1 MYNLFVIYDPEAWE
15 GNPVELDFSRCLRE
29 YTDKELTSKYSEL
42 RTEDISALM
51 SFPCLFA
58 NEGSASK
65 DARVGRI
72 TRIRKKGT
80 TVRIEYE
87 ILPDAPR
94 VTPAQLEKFS
104 WDFGIGNWEMN
115 RTHWALKEE
124 SLEEALHNAGIKV
137 APHLVPGSLIDVTHH
152 VFDIALSF
160 PGDQRPYVESVYR
173 ELSKDTRATIFYDA
187 NFKSQLARPNLDNL
201 LQDIYGT
208 RSKLIVVFLCA
219 SYAKKEWCG
228 IEFRVVREIIKA
240 KNDAMVMYVRH
251 DEGKV
256 PGVLST
262 DGYIDALTHTPAEI
276 AALIMERVKLNQL
289 A

>member
-1 MYNLFVIYDPEAWE
+1 MYNLFVIYDPEAWA
-15 GNPVELDFSRCLRE
+15 GNPVELELSRCVRE
-29 YTDKELTSKYSEL
+29 YTADELTSKYGEL
-42 RTEDISALM
+42 RAEDISTLM
-51 SFPCLFA
+51 GFPCLFA
-58 NEGSASK
+58 NEDSAGK
-65 DARVGRI
+65 NARVGRL

-80 TVRIEYE
+80 TVRLEYE
-87 ILPDAPR
+87 ILPDAIR

-137 APHLVPGSLIDVTHH
+137 APNLVPGFLIDLTQH

-187 NFKSQLARPNLDNL
+187 KFKSQLARPNLDNL
-201 LQDIYGT
+201 LQEIYGT
-208 RSKLIVVFLCA
+208 RSKLIVVFLGA

-251 DEGKV
+251 DQGKV

-262 DGYIDALTHTPAEI
+262 DGYFDALTHTPEEV
-276 AALIMERVKLNQL
+276 AALIMERVRLNQL